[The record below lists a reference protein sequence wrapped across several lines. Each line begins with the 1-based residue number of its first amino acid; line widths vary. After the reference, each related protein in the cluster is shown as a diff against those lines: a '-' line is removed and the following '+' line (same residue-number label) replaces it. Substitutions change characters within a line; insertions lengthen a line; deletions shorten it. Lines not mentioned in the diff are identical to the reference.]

1 MSREELVGEHELI
14 LETQVDADLATL
26 AEECDEK
33 YRLMAN
39 KYL

>member
-1 MSREELVGEHELI
+1 MSREELIGEHESF
-14 LETQVDADLATL
+14 LETQIDADLANL

-39 KYL
+39 KYI